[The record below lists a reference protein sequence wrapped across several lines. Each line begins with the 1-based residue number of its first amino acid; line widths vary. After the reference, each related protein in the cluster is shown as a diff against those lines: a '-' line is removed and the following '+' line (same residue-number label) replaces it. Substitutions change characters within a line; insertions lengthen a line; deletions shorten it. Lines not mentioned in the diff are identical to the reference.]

1 MATQVQR
8 HIAEAIDKDRK
19 RGRRV
24 ARSYME
30 RVLPN
35 FDKDRLE
42 EILDE
47 HQRYGRTAA

>member
-1 MATQVQR
+1 MATRVQR

-24 ARSYME
+24 ARSYIE
-30 RVLPN
+30 RVLPD
-35 FDKDRLE
+35 FDKCRLE

-47 HQRYGRTAA
+47 HESHRRAA